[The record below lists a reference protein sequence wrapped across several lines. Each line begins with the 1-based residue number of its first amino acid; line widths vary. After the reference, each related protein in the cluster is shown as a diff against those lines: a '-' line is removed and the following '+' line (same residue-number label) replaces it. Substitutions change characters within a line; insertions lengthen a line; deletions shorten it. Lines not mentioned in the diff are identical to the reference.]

1 MTTGIQTYDE
11 AKLTALCRDGDRSA
25 QKQIYELYVNPMMIL
40 CLRYIS
46 DKEDAKE
53 ALHDAF
59 CNFFKNIGKF
69 DYRGEGSTKAWLKKI
84 VVNQCLMHLRGK
96 KQFIISDEHIEKHE
110 DAALDETTLDRMSIK
125 EIMTLI
131 HSLPAGYRTVFNL
144 HVFEGMGHKEIGAML
159 NISEN
164 TSKSQL
170 HKVRM
175 MMQKKLTEQSK
186 Q

>member
-1 MTTGIQTYDE
+1 MTTAIHIHDE
-11 AKLTALCRDGDRSA
+11 ARLVALCRDGDRNA
-25 QKQIYELYVNPMMIL
+25 QKQVYERYVQPMMIL
-40 CLRYIS
+40 CLRYVS

-53 ALHDAF
+53 VLHDAF
-59 CNFFKNIGKF
+59 CNFFKNLGRFEYKG
-69 DYRGEGSTKAWLKKI
+69 DGSTKAWLKKI
-84 VVNQCLMHLRGK
+84 VVNQCLMHLRSK
-96 KQFIISDEHIEKHE
+96 KQFIISEEHIEKYE
-110 DAALDETTLDRMSIK
+110 EAALDETTLDRMSIK
-125 EIMTLI
+125 EIMVLI

-159 NISEN
+159 HISEN

-170 HKVRM
+170 YKARM